1 MPSII
6 VPLFYDNVKVV
17 QKLYQL
23 PFHLLQKQKSAK
35 LPAGNIQDLANPFSF
50 SSWQNPKKPA
60 RRRRLIPC

>member
-35 LPAGNIQDLANPFSF
+35 LPAGNIQDLANPFPF
-50 SSWQNPKKPA
+50 HPGKIQKNQHDDDI
-60 RRRRLIPC
+60 IPC